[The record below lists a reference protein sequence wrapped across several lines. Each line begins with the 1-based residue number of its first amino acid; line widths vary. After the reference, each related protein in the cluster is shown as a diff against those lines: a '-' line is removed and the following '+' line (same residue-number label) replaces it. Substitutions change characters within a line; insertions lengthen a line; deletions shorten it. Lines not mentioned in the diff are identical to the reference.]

1 MRHGNRWMIVLL
13 LIACLQ
19 LAACTQK
26 AAEGAS
32 KSKIEPA
39 KVEHN
44 EATGLGRITLTAQ
57 AAKRLGIQTAKVGD
71 AKVGGKQRKV
81 IPYAAVIYDPKGA
94 AWAYTNPEPLVFVR
108 HSISIDEIRGNQA
121 VLSAGPPSGTA
132 VVVVGAAE
140 LFGTEVGIGGG
151 H

>member
-1 MRHGNRWMIVLL
+1 MIVLL

-26 AAEGAS
+26 SAEGAS
-32 KSKIEPA
+32 KSKSEPA

-44 EATGLGRITLTAQ
+44 ETTDLSRITLTAQ
-57 AAKRLGIQTAKVGD
+57 AAKRLGVQTARVGD
-71 AKVGGKQRKV
+71 ANVGGKPRKV
-81 IPYAAVIYDPKGA
+81 IPYAAVLYDAKGA
-94 AWAYTNPEPLVFVR
+94 TWAYTNPEPLVFVR
-108 HSISIDEIRGNQA
+108 ASISIDQIKGNQA
-121 VLSAGPPSGTA
+121 VLLAGPPSGTA
-132 VVVVGAAE
+132 VVTVGVAE